1 MPKILYERRA
11 PVWVHLASLVP
22 TVALTAFMI
31 FFVFVRQPEVDAFG
45 RSDELGLGFKLVFG
59 FFCVIGLFLTGVFA
73 YRLVVN
79 PAYFVLTDEGFS
91 YSPGGVSTGLIRW
104 SDIIELREEGVIE
117 GTQVGPRVS
126 AALAVILRNP
136 EEYIARFPR
145 VLKPLFQLR
154 AELNSSVLLL
164 RIADF
169 GRDYPVVR
177 QMMDDQLRAV
187 PGLR

>member
-1 MPKILYERRA
+1 MPQTLYERRA
-11 PVWVHLASLVP
+11 PAWVHLAGLVP
-22 TVALTAFMI
+22 TVGLTSLMIYYAFL
-31 FFVFVRQPEVDAFG
+31 RQPEVDPFG
-45 RSDELGLGFKLVFG
+45 RSDELGLGFKVMMG
-59 FFCVIGLFLTGVFA
+59 FFCLIGLILTGVFA
-73 YRLVVN
+73 RRLVVN

-91 YSPGGVSTGLIRW
+91 YAPGGVSTGLIRW

-126 AALAVILRNP
+126 AALAVVLRNP
-136 EEYIARFPR
+136 EQYIARFPR

-177 QMMDDQLRAV
+177 RMMEDRMRAV
-187 PGLR
+187 PGVR